1 MEPTPTR
8 PNSGYTGSTSPSY
21 SDSSNATTGG
31 TDSQFSTTAAHATGT
46 GKYPTDATT
55 ANSQPSASGVQATL
69 NNAVASGK
77 KWLNDSG
84 ISDKAQQLP
93 QSAKDLGNK
102 ALNSVSGL
110 TNTQKAVG
118 VGLLAAG
125 VAFLVTRGS
134 KHKKHHDED
143 GEYRHKAR
151 RSPFDHQPH
160 TKDGDYAYDR
170 KGQRPWGA
178 SRYGA
183 QSGQGQQGYGQQQ
196 GSRSRVTSGS
206 GYSSGSSY
214 GNDYSGRQSSDRST
228 SVGGSSHSSSHNSQY
243 DSTSQHGSGH
253 RRDQGPASGSRYDAN
268 SSGGQNPNNLDQL
281 NSAY

>member
-1 MEPTPTR
+1 MEPTPTQ
-8 PNSGYTGSTSPSY
+8 PNTGYTGSTSPSY
-21 SDSSNATTGG
+21 SDSSNATTGS

-46 GKYPTDATT
+46 GKYPTNTT
-55 ANSQPSASGVQATL
+55 IPNSQPSASGVQGTL
-69 NNAVASGK
+69 NSALASGK

-93 QSAKDLGNK
+93 QSAKELGNK
-102 ALNSVSGL
+102 ALTSVSGL

-125 VAFLVTRGS
+125 VAFLVTRGGKS
-134 KHKKHHDED
+134 KKHRDEE

-178 SRYGA
+178 SRYGSPA
-183 QSGQGQQGYGQQQ
+183 GQGQQGQGQSQA
-196 GSRSRVTSGS
+196 GRSRVTSGS

-214 GNDYSGRQSSDRST
+214 GNDYSSRQSSDRST
-228 SVGGSSHSSSHNSQY
+228 SVGNSAAGSSQHDSS
-243 DSTSQHGSGH
+243 SQHGSSQ
-253 RRDQGPASGSRYDAN
+253 RRDQGPASGNHYDAN
-268 SSGGQNPNNLDQL
+268 TSGSQNPNNLDQL

>member
-1 MEPTPTR
+1 MEPTPTQ
-8 PNSGYTGSTSPSY
+8 PNSGYTGSTSHSY
-21 SDSSNATTGG
+21 SDSSSATTGS

-46 GKYPTDATT
+46 GKYPTEATIP
-55 ANSQPSASGVQATL
+55 NSKPSASGVQGAL

-93 QSAKDLGNK
+93 QSAKELGTK
-102 ALNSVSGL
+102 ALNSVNSL
-110 TNTQKAVG
+110 STTQKAVG

-125 VAFLVTRGS
+125 IAFLATRGG
-134 KHKKHHDED
+134 KKKKYKDDD
-143 GEYRHKAR
+143 GEYRHKPR

-178 SRYGA
+178 SRYGSPTG
-183 QSGQGQQGYGQQQ
+183 QSQQGYGQQPS
-196 GSRSRVTSGS
+196 GRSRVTSGS
-206 GYSSGSSY
+206 GYSSASSY
-214 GNDYSGRQSSDRST
+214 GNDYSGRQSSNRNT
-228 SVGGSSHSSSHNSQY
+228 SGSSYGSSHG
-243 DSTSQHGSGH
+243 DSDYGRQTQHGGSQ
-253 RRDQGPASGSRYDAN
+253 RRDQGPASGSHYDSS

>member
-1 MEPTPTR
+1 MEPTPTQ

-21 SDSSNATTGG
+21 SDSSNASTGG
-31 TDSQFSTTAAHATGT
+31 TDSQFSTTASHATGT

-55 ANSQPSASGVQATL
+55 PNSQPSASGVQGTL
-69 NNAVASGK
+69 NNALASGK

-93 QSAKDLGNK
+93 QSAKELGSK

-110 TNTQKAVG
+110 TTTQKAVG

-125 VAFLVTRGS
+125 IAFLATRGG
-134 KHKKHHDED
+134 KNKKHDDEE
-143 GEYRHKAR
+143 GEYRHKIR

-178 SRYGA
+178 SRYGSA
-183 QSGQGQQGYGQQQ
+183 SGQQGQQQSG
-196 GSRSRVTSGS
+196 RSRVTSGS
-206 GYSSGSSY
+206 GYMSSASSHSNDFGGS
-214 GNDYSGRQSSDRST
+214 RQSSNRST
-228 SVGGSSHSSSHNSQY
+228 SVGGSSY
-243 DSTSQHGSGH
+243 GSGQSSYGNDAQPGSGQ
-253 RRDQGPASGSRYDAN
+253 RRDQGPASGSQYDAN
-268 SSGGQNPNNLDQL
+268 TSGSQNPNNLDQP